1 MPRRL
6 AWVLLTACAG
16 APTPAAQRPGPEAIL
31 ENPPSPAVPELSV
44 FVHQLE
50 QVPAVIAN
58 GPPITGLTIAFF
70 PEDCESLGD
79 LFARL
84 AASRRLVHIESLD
97 IDLPYCFPIESLA
110 DLAALDLP
118 ALRHFSLTAKLGDR
132 GATILADL
140 PLLAPVTH
148 LDLSGS
154 AIDRTGLIALA
165 HSPQL
170 RRLHRLELRESLR
183 TADAGLALADTPAWA
198 GLRTLDLAKN
208 VLDRAALA
216 ALGGNP
222 ALAKL
227 ETLDISAGRH
237 DDRDRFA
244 AFIRAGGLPNLTSL
258 SIGGSEDGD
267 AGLSVLAETRRWPD
281 LRTLTVFPG
290 SIGPH
295 GGSALAHATHLVA
308 LEHLKIR
315 FAGLGPEGSRALA
328 GASHLAG
335 LRTLDLEYSALDGE
349 AAAALIARLA
359 DPERLSLSDNL
370 LGDAVAAAVA
380 ARRDWTRLRS
390 LDLAHTGLSD
400 AGAVALAAAPQLAG
414 LEQLTLRDNRIGE
427 RGWRALLA
435 SPALAHLA
443 DESWQREL
451 VRQDTTLSPDDAARR
466 VPHDLEI
473 ELSRRGCMVLC
484 PRYSVTL
491 HADGRVVYR
500 GVEAVAVVGPAEAR
514 VDRAR
519 VQLANA
525 ALEAFLATEP
535 GRHPSRS
542 ARCTARVSDQPWVVL
557 RVRRNGRTRTFTTD
571 SLCPSSA
578 AWTAFLPLG
587 QRLDALLDT
596 ARWTYA
602 ILPLD

>member
-1 MPRRL
+1 MRRCLPWLLL
-6 AWVLLTACAG
+6 AACAG
-16 APTPAAQRPGPEAIL
+16 APAPAAQRPVPEAIL
-31 ENPPSPAVPELSV
+31 EIPPPPAVPKLSV
-44 FVHQLE
+44 FVHQLD
-50 QVPAVIAN
+50 QLPAVIAD
-58 GPPITGLTIAFF
+58 GPPITELTISFF
-70 PEDCESLGD
+70 PEYCESLGD
-79 LFARL
+79 LFERL
-84 AASRRLVHIESLD
+84 AASRRLAHVESLD
-97 IDLPYCFPIESLA
+97 IDLPYCFPLESLA

-118 ALRHFSLTAKLGDR
+118 ALSHFSLTAHLGDR

-154 AIDRTGLIALA
+154 PIDHAGLIALA

-170 RRLHRLELRESLR
+170 RRLHHLELRESLR
-183 TADAGLALADTPAWA
+183 TANAGLALAETPAWT
-198 GLRTLDLAKN
+198 GLRRLDLSEN

-222 ALAKL
+222 ALANV
-227 ETLDISAGRH
+227 EALDISAGRH

-258 SIGGSEDGD
+258 SIGGSEDDD
-267 AGLSVLAETRRWPD
+267 AGLTALAETRRWPD
-281 LRTLTVFPG
+281 LRMLTVSPG
-290 SIGPH
+290 SIGPD
-295 GGSALAHATHLVA
+295 GGAALARATHLAA

-315 FAGLGPEGSRALA
+315 YAGLGPEGSRALA

-335 LRTLDLEYSALDGE
+335 LRTLDLYHSALDGE
-349 AAAALIARLA
+349 AAAALIALLA
-359 DPERLSLSDNL
+359 DPERLSLSYNL
-370 LGDAVAAAVA
+370 LGDAAAIAVA
-380 ARRDWTRLRS
+380 ARRDWTRMRS

-414 LEQLTLRDNRIGE
+414 LEQLTLHDNMISE

-435 SPALAHLA
+435 SPTLAHLA

-451 VRQDTTLSPDDAARR
+451 ALQDTTISPEDAARQ
-466 VPHDLEI
+466 VPRDLEI

-484 PRYSVTL
+484 PRYSVIL

-500 GVEAVAVVGPAEAR
+500 GVEAVAVVGPAESR
-514 VDRAR
+514 IDQAR

-542 ARCTARVSDQPWVVL
+542 ARCTARVSDQASVVI
-557 RVRRNGRTRTFTTD
+557 RVRRNGRTRTFTNST
-571 SLCPSSA
+571 LCPSSA
-578 AWTAFLPLG
+578 AWTAFYPLG
-587 QRLDALLDT
+587 ERLDALLDT